1 MVDGDVL
8 VVTID
13 VGSSVDVDVMD
24 SVVEIDVCTVDVSVE
39 L

>member
-24 SVVEIDVCTVDVSVE
+24 SVVEIVVPTVDVSVE

>member
-24 SVVEIDVCTVDVSVE
+24 SVVEIVVCTVDVSVE